1 MKKGDVVAD
10 KYVLKKHLGSG
21 GMGKVYLA
29 IHRFLK
35 KDFAIKFL
43 NPFLLDN
50 DEIRLKFIEEARIGA
65 DLKHPNIAEVFDIDI
80 REEDCFLV
88 MEYIEGEDLSYLMER
103 RRFKEE
109 VIIHIAIQILDALNY
124 AHSRGIVHRDIKP
137 SNIMLT
143 RSGKAYLTDFGIAKA
158 LDSAGLSQKKSQTIL
173 TPEFAA
179 PEQASKQRF
188 GKISTRTDI
197 YAFGVMLYYLA
208 AGKLPFSGDTGEVLV
223 KHMTEEPPDL
233 HTINPHLSKRFCA
246 IVEKAIRKKQ
256 ADRFQSAR
264 EMKQALKG
272 IREGLVVEERPG
284 EEEIEE
290 TAVIKVREDVRVPP
304 KEKPAVVRVK
314 GKPKPKPKPR
324 VRAEP
329 PPRAKRPSLRRWAGV
344 TFGGLVVI
352 GIITVI
358 YILAGRGEKMGI
370 PDVVGMGEES
380 ALALLEESGLAYT
393 VEEQEASL
401 EEAGIVLNQTPIAG
415 KYSEEEFPK
424 GSEVI
429 LMVGVEAVKLVMPD
443 LVGMERD
450 EAKSELERMNLSY
463 KVSLKETSAGYV
475 GKVISQSPVSG
486 SEITTEEVVYLTI
499 GEEESKKHIP
509 PDGVPCPYCG
519 FMNRTG
525 AEVCGGCGEELQ
537 KK

>member
-50 DEIRLKFIEEARIGA
+50 DEIRLKFIEETRIGA

-80 REEDCFLV
+80 REGDCFLV
-88 MEYIEGEDLSYLMER
+88 MEYIEGEDLSSLMER
-103 RRFKEE
+103 QRFKEE
-109 VIIHIAIQILDALNY
+109 VVIHIAIQILDALNY

-223 KHMTEEPPDL
+223 KHMIEEPPDL
-233 HTINPHLSKRFCA
+233 HTINPHLSRRFCA
-246 IVEKAIRKKQ
+246 IVEKAMRKKQ
-256 ADRFQSAR
+256 ADRFQSAK
-264 EMKQALKG
+264 EMLKALTS
-272 IREGLVVEERPG
+272 IREEPVLARRPRERA
-284 EEEIEE
+284 EE
-290 TAVIKVREDVRVPP
+290 TGVVKVRDDVKAPP
-304 KEKPAVVRVK
+304 REAPKP
-314 GKPKPKPKPR
+314 KPKPKPKPR

-358 YILAGRGEKMGI
+358 YILSGRGEKMEI

-393 VEEQEASL
+393 VEEQEASS
-401 EEAGIVLNQTPIAG
+401 EEAGIVLNQTPTAG
-415 KYSEEEFPK
+415 KYSEEEFPE

-429 LMVGVEAVKLVMPD
+429 LVVGVEISNVEVPD
-443 LVGMERD
+443 LIGLSKNGAKDKLTMLGLSCEFEEEGTNILSKDGVVLLQKPVGGMEITYGGIVLLTLGKYEGGGGGGYENKVCPRCGTINPID
-450 EAKSELERMNLSY
+450 AKVCTNC
-463 KVSLKETSAGYV
+463 GY
-475 GKVISQSPVSG
+475 Q
-486 SEITTEEVVYLTI
+486 
-499 GEEESKKHIP
+499 
-509 PDGVPCPYCG
+509 
-519 FMNRTG
+519 F
-525 AEVCGGCGEELQ
+525 
-537 KK
+537 